1 MLARLASYFWPS
13 RRQAFRR
20 IWYFSAG
27 AVFFCLW
34 AFCGHE
40 LSIAALA
47 LYLPLPGALYYV
59 LIWWLRGY
67 FDRRALA
74 WAYQEAEAS
83 YNSAPAPTPTTGRR
97 TLRVPKK
104 LS

>member
-1 MLARLASYFWPS
+1 MLAQLGSYFWPS
-13 RRQAFRR
+13 RRSAFRR
-20 IWYFSAG
+20 ILGFSAG

-34 AFCGHE
+34 AFCGLD

-47 LYLPLPGALYYV
+47 LYFPLPVALYYV

-74 WAYQEAEAS
+74 WAHQEAEAS
-83 YNSAPAPTPTTGRR
+83 YNSTPAPPPTTGKR